1 MLRILVRINSYFK
14 FSYFLLRNSIFLFD
28 IFENI
33 IKFRMHFSRVNDSF
47 FPAIVIIQK
56 FLEYFVIVFYLCKAV
71 GCVSPF
77 DLVMG
82 WDIVLQFLT

>member
-14 FSYFLLRNSIFLFD
+14 FSYFLLWNSIFLFD

-33 IKFRMHFSRVNDSF
+33 IEFRMHFSWVNDSF

-56 FLEYFVIVFYLCKAV
+56 LLEYFFVVFYLCKAV
-71 GCVSPF
+71 GRVSPF
-77 DLVMG
+77 NLVMS
-82 WDIVLQFLT
+82 WDIVLQFLA